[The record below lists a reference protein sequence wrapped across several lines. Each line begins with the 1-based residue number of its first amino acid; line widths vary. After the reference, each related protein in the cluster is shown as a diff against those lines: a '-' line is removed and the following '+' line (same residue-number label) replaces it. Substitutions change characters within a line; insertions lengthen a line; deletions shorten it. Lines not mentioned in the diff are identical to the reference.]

1 MHFRSELSCEKD
13 LNDEY
18 RELTATLDRFNQD
31 VNLQIKEL
39 NTALQQID
47 KYQHDIQMLKQ
58 KLVQEEQL
66 LKTMTPDHPADNV
79 QVRVWWWFLIVCLKS
94 FIITDKKQ
102 FFLHFLRVITRPLSL
117 HHSFIYLSSPTNANR
132 YQFDNHNNIQLQ
144 VFLLLMYTTKNRMLS
159 STKP

>member
-18 RELTATLDRFNQD
+18 RELIATLDRFNQD

-47 KYQHDIQMLKQ
+47 KYQQDIQMLKQ

-79 QVRVWWWFLIVCLKS
+79 QVRV
-94 FIITDKKQ
+94 
-102 FFLHFLRVITRPLSL
+102 
-117 HHSFIYLSSPTNANR
+117 
-132 YQFDNHNNIQLQ
+132 
-144 VFLLLMYTTKNRMLS
+144 
-159 STKP
+159 